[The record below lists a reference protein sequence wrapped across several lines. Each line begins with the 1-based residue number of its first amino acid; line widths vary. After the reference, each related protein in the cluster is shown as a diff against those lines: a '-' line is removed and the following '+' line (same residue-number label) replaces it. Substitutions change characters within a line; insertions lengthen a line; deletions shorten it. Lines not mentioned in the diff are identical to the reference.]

1 MAQALRLEY
10 TTIANRDPFVDD
22 QRCHDPNRRPDP
34 ATLER
39 NMSTTLKSIVERH
52 GGMIARIASSYE
64 ARPALAEELV
74 QDALLAIWRALP
86 KYRGEANPKTYAA
99 RIAHNTCISHVRKAS
114 KRKTEAL
121 DERLADTMPGP
132 EAIADQA
139 LQREKL
145 LNAVRQLNL
154 ANRQVVTLHL
164 EGFSNIEIAETL
176 GLTANNV
183 GVRLTRARS
192 DLKTLLGD
200 LSND

>member
-10 TTIANRDPFVDD
+10 TTIANRDPFVDE
-22 QRCHDPNRRPDP
+22 QRCHDPNRCPDP

-64 ARPALAEELV
+64 ARPALAAELV

-145 LNAVRQLNL
+145 VNAVRQRNL
-154 ANRQVVTLHL
+154 AHRQIVTLHL

-200 LSND
+200 LSSD